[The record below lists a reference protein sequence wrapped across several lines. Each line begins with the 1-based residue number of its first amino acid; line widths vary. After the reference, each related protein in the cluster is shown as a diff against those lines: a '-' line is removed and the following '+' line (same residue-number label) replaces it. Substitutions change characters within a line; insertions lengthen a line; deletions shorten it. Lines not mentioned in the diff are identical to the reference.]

1 MRDQQHEKRVQ
12 HTKRGK
18 KRGKNKAS
26 WGGGEQQKGESARG
40 SINVREREEK
50 SVVRKQE
57 KEKEK

>member
-1 MRDQQHEKRVQ
+1 M
-12 HTKRGK
+12 KRGYNIQK
-18 KRGKNKAS
+18 EGEREERTKPLGGRGK
-26 WGGGEQQKGESARG
+26 QQKGESARG